1 VSEVDLALWR
11 PAEEI
16 ASDTRE
22 FMNDGE
28 WELLSIPSHYWTLN
42 IEDRDYAQIQ
52 FNVRIIHAVKMT
64 FNNIQTHF
72 VSKQLQ

>member
-1 VSEVDLALWR
+1 MNCWCVSLTVSEVDLALWR

-28 WELLSIPSHYWTLN
+28 WELLSVPSHYWTLN
-42 IEDRDYAQIQ
+42 LEDRDYAQIQ
-52 FNVRIIHAVKMT
+52 FNVSL
-64 FNNIQTHF
+64 F
-72 VSKQLQ
+72 KQ